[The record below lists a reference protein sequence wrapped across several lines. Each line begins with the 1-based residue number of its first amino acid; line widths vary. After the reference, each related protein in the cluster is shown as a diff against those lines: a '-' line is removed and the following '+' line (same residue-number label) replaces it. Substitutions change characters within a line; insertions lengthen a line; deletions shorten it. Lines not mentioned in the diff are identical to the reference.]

1 MSISAFI
8 PDPVDGFEKQF
19 HVPVAAEAFFA
30 ECWEPAAEA
39 LGLQWVPLFSTGIDV
54 MKEDLPAVLDELAR
68 LKEWALS
75 QTGGERMEKL
85 ASRVQLLQT
94 ELPKAL
100 QRDGAVVYIG

>member
-8 PDPVDGFEKQF
+8 PEPVNDYERQYN
-19 HVPVAAEAFFA
+19 VPVAAEAFFA

-39 LGLQWVPLFSTGIDV
+39 LGLRWVPLFSTGIDV

-68 LKEWALS
+68 LKQWALS
-75 QTGGERMEKL
+75 EAGEERMAKL
-85 ASRVQLLQT
+85 ASRIELLES

>member
-8 PDPVDGFEKQF
+8 PEPADELERQF

-39 LGLQWVPLFSTGIDV
+39 LGLKWVPVFSTGIEI
-54 MKEDLPAVLDELAR
+54 MKEDLPDVLDELNR
-68 LKEWALS
+68 LKEWAMD
-75 QTGGERMEKL
+75 QPGGERMEKL
-85 ASRVQLLQT
+85 TMRIELLLT

-100 QRDGAVVYIG
+100 QRDGAIVYIG

>member
-8 PDPVDGFEKQF
+8 PEPVNDFERQF
-19 HVPVAAEAFFA
+19 NVPVAAEAFFS

-39 LGLQWVPLFSTGIDV
+39 LGLQWVPIFSTGIDV

-68 LKEWALS
+68 LKQWALS
-75 QTGGERMEKL
+75 QAGGERMEKL
-85 ASRVQLLQT
+85 VSRIELLQT

-100 QRDGAVVYIG
+100 QRDGVVVYIG

>member
-8 PDPVDGFEKQF
+8 PEPADDFERKYS
-19 HVPVAAEAFFA
+19 VPVAAESFFA

-39 LGLQWVPLFSTGIDV
+39 LGLRWVPLFSTGVDV

-68 LKEWALS
+68 LKQWALS
-75 QTGGERMEKL
+75 RGGGERMEKL
-85 ASRVQLLQT
+85 ASRIELLET

-100 QRDGAVVYIG
+100 RRDGAVVYIG

>member
-8 PDPVDGFEKQF
+8 PEPVDDFERRYN
-19 HVPVAAEAFFA
+19 VPVAAEAFFA

-54 MKEDLPAVLDELAR
+54 MKEDLPAVLGELAR
-68 LKEWALS
+68 LKQWALS
-75 QTGGERMEKL
+75 QDGGERMAKL
-85 ASRVQLLQT
+85 VSRIELLQT

-100 QRDGAVVYIG
+100 QREGAVVYIG